1 MVYPISANKL
11 RVYQRCAYSYYL
23 RYEKRVNAPEYY
35 GSAALGNA
43 LHHALA
49 QCHRD
54 WHYREAV
61 PDRRWLYR
69 CWNERSKDLSLNQ
82 VREGRAILDTYYDRY
97 INSESLLRRPIA
109 VEGKIQAVVEVKNLE
124 FQIMGRYDRIDP
136 VVDGLEWIDYKSAKM
151 VQMPSM
157 ADLDLQMGL
166 YGLAVEQR
174 YEQRLRYVSL
184 LFLRTGEK
192 VRYRVTQ
199 RHRNLAKQTIAQL
212 AQQLRQE
219 ESWQP
224 NPGSHCGQC
233 SFSRYCS
240 AVSCEPNPL
249 PANAAAAPN
258 LQLTFGLAS

>member
-1 MVYPISANKL
+1 MVYPISVSRL

-23 RYEKRVNAPEYY
+23 RYEKRVNTPEFY

-43 LHHALA
+43 LGRALA
-49 QCHRD
+49 QCYGD
-54 WHYREAV
+54 WHYGEAV

-69 CWNERSKDLSLNQ
+69 CWNERSKDLSLQQ
-82 VREGRAILDTYYDRY
+82 VREGRAILDVYYDRY
-97 INSESLLRRPIA
+97 INSESVLRRPLA
-109 VEGKIQAVVEVKNLE
+109 VEGKLQAVLEVKNLE
-124 FQIMGRYDRIDP
+124 FQIVGRYDRIDP
-136 VVDGLEWIDYKSAKM
+136 VVNGLEWIDYKAAKLVQLPSA
-151 VQMPSM
+151 

-166 YGLAVEQR
+166 YALAVEQC
-174 YEQRLRYVSL
+174 YEQRLRYMSL
-184 LFLRTGEK
+184 LLLRTGEK

-199 RHRNLAKQTIAQL
+199 RHRQLAKQMITQL
-212 AQQLRQE
+212 AQRLRQE

-224 NPGSHCGQC
+224 NPGSHCGEC

-249 PANAAAAPN
+249 PPDAAAAPN